1 MSSNWNIYKIFKNGK
16 RAKAPLHS
24 FSFDGTE
31 DEMQNYF
38 SSYEINVLS
47 EKVGEKFGDLKY
59 KILNSNVSQ
68 KHVMTKQEIFEKNKN
83 KILGKLISDSDL
95 STERKYT
102 GGLVYCS
109 ESEWK
114 WQWAALQV
122 ATNNYI
128 RGLSPNFDT
137 YEDALS
143 WMETKI
149 AVLYSL
155 K

>member
-1 MSSNWNIYKIFKNGK
+1 MSSDWNVYKIFKNGK

-24 FSFDGTE
+24 FSFEGTE

-38 SSYEINVLS
+38 SSHEINILS
-47 EKVGEKFGDLKY
+47 EKVGKKFGDLKY
-59 KILNSNVSQ
+59 KILNSDASE
-68 KHVMTKQEIFEKNKN
+68 KHVMTKKEIFEKNKN
-83 KILGKLISDSDL
+83 RVLGNLINKSEL
-95 STERKYT
+95 STDNKYT

-128 RGLSPNFDT
+128 YGLSPNFDS
-137 YEDALS
+137 YEDAIS

-149 AVLYSL
+149 AALYNL